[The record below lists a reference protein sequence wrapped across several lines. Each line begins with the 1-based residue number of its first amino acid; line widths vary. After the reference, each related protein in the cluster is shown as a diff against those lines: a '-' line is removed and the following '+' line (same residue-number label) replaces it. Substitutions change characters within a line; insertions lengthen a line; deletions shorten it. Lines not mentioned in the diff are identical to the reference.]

1 MINPETL
8 EAVTHTHTHTSTLQ
22 KKQQLNSSVCALL
35 ELGEFLLSYKKI
47 KNIEKME
54 MLYL

>member
-1 MINPETL
+1 MISSESI
-8 EAVTHTHTHTSTLQ
+8 EAVTHTHFTE
-22 KKQQLNSSVCALL
+22 KKQLNSSVCALL
-35 ELGEFLLSYKKI
+35 ELGEFLLSCKKI

>member
-1 MINPETL
+1 MTNSEPL
-8 EAVTHTHTHTSTLQ
+8 EAVTHKHFTE
-22 KKQQLNSSVCALL
+22 KKQLNISVCALL
-35 ELGEFLLSYKKI
+35 ELGEFLLSCKKI